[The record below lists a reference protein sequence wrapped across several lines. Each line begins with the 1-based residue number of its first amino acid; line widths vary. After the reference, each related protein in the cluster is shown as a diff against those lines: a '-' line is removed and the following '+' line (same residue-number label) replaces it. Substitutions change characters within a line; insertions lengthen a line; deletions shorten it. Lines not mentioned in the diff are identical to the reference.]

1 MIVYKCDRCY
11 RLFNPVARMY
21 PRYTI
26 YKQNKQGKQLL
37 NRDLCP
43 DCEEEC
49 LIDDAKQIHCSEFG
63 LAVIPGV
70 DEFEVIG

>member
-1 MIVYKCDRCY
+1 MEVKIGDKIRV
-11 RLFNPVARMY
+11 
-21 PRYTI
+21 I
-26 YKQNKQGKQLL
+26 YMDGEPNMTGAEGTV
-37 NRDLCP
+37 R
-43 DCEEEC
+43 